1 MGGTEVTQND
11 LKRAREL
18 LLGLHAQ
25 ADHSPRHKHRLPAI
39 RAALACVELV
49 QQAAEPPPPV
59 KVARL
64 SRPYDQTEFVA
75 HYAETRME
83 AA

>member
-1 MGGTEVTQND
+1 MTHND
-11 LKRAREL
+11 LRAARAL

-25 ADHSPRHKHRLPAI
+25 ADRNPRHKFRLPAI

-49 QQAAEPPPPV
+49 QQETEPPPPV
-59 KVARL
+59 RVARL
-64 SRPYDQTEFVA
+64 RPDALAYARTEWAQTQVA
-75 HYAETRME
+75 D